1 MTELGLSIRVINSH
15 PLAQFLLSM
24 SSPLTSFSPG
34 YRSFQNLYTQGWITE
49 FTQWKWLFS
58 LAFGLLQRRCRDGS
72 ISHGKYVTRRYKPSW
87 VWGLHSH
94 PCCSFDGASSS
105 GVYFSFKRCQ
115 FNCKY
120 HYPATQDD
128 EIIEIIRYL
137 IFTYSQLYINVI

>member
-1 MTELGLSIRVINSH
+1 MTEVGLGAGVINS
-15 PLAQFLLSM
+15 QFLLSM
-24 SSPLTSFSPG
+24 SSTLSSFSPG
-34 YRSFQNLYTQGWITE
+34 YRSFQNLYTQRWITE

-105 GVYFSFKRCQ
+105 GVYFSFKRSQ

-120 HYPATQDD
+120 YYPSHK
-128 EIIEIIRYL
+128 YL
-137 IFTYSQLYINVI
+137 FLISYQCHLRKLISTTHNG

>member
-1 MTELGLSIRVINSH
+1 MTEVGLGDGVINSH
-15 PLAQFLLSM
+15 PSPIFTITLS
-24 SSPLTSFSPG
+24 SFSPG
-34 YRSFQNLYTQGWITE
+34 YRSFQNLYTQGWIAE

-58 LAFGLLQRRCRDGS
+58 LAFGILQRRCRDGS

-105 GVYFSFKRCQ
+105 GVYFSFKRSQ

-120 HYPATQDD
+120 YYPSH
-128 EIIEIIRYL
+128 EYL
-137 IFTYSQLYINVI
+137 FLISYQCHLRKLISTTHNG